1 MANSFGTVA
10 TDLIAQEA
18 LAQLVRN
25 LQFLNNVHTDFSDAN
40 LTKGSSVTTHL
51 VSAGSAVDFD
61 GSAGYAASDVT
72 QTSVDITLD
81 QHKHCT
87 FSLSDSE
94 RDASSVELVSRFAEA
109 SAHALGKSV
118 VDFIFA
124 TDADE
129 TMNGIS
135 NNVGLSSSGFNLD
148 ALIDLG
154 AEMDDAGIPD
164 IGRWVVIH
172 PKVLATLEKDV
183 VGITNSTFDVGSS
196 IVNGGVSK
204 IRGFDLYSYN
214 NDDFSDSAGEVA
226 GYAGFKES
234 LAVVSAAPSLPP
246 ESSSGSLAYVTE
258 PNSGL
263 TVQRREWY
271 DTKMATFNFA
281 LTLYFGAKM
290 PSAGRAWTI
299 TNAS

>member
-1 MANSFGTVA
+1 
-10 TDLIAQEA
+10 
-18 LAQLVRN
+18 
-25 LQFLNNVHTDFSDAN
+25 
-40 LTKGSSVTTHL
+40 
-51 VSAGSAVDFD
+51 
-61 GSAGYAASDVT
+61 
-72 QTSVDITLD
+72 
-81 QHKHCT
+81 
-87 FSLSDSE
+87 
-94 RDASSVELVSRFAEA
+94 
-109 SAHALGKSV
+109 
-118 VDFIFA
+118 
-124 TDADE
+124 
-129 TMNGIS
+129 MNGIS